1 VSVQKIQFIASSRH
15 VAEVRERPKP
25 AYSLIPDWY
34 KNMPIFSTGDK
45 LDLAPYPTVTGK
57 RCIPM
62 LDGITAGY
70 IVTLWADILVK
81 NVNGFMETRWT
92 TDEPVLES
100 WGLEQSSTYKVPD
113 GFALPVFKYLHGWI
127 PKTPAGYSC
136 YITHPV
142 GYPNLPIRTITGII
156 DTDKL
161 ESPANSPFVIRE
173 DFEGIIEKGTPMFQ
187 IIPFKRDEW
196 EAEYLEQS
204 TEDTILARE
213 RLNTTIWSSYGR
225 NLRTKKSYK

>member
-1 VSVQKIQFIASSRH
+1 MSLQKIQFIASSRH
-15 VAEVRERPKP
+15 VAEVREKPQP
-25 AYSLIPDWY
+25 AYTLIPEWY
-34 KNMPIFSTGDK
+34 KNMPIFSSGVK
-45 LDLAPYPTVTGK
+45 LDLNPYPNVTGK

-70 IVTLWADILVK
+70 IVTLWADIFVK
-81 NVNGFMETRWT
+81 CVNGFMSVKWVTN
-92 TDEPVLES
+92 EPVLES
-100 WGLEQSSTYKVPD
+100 WSVQQSSTYEVPD

-127 PKTPAGYSC
+127 PRTPAGYSC

-142 GYPNLPIRTITGII
+142 GYPNLPIRTITGIV

-161 ESPANSPFVIRE
+161 ESLTNSPFVIRK

-196 EAEYLEQS
+196 EAEFSEQS
-204 TEDTILARE
+204 VEDTNMAKD

-225 NLRTKKSYK
+225 KLRTKKSYK